1 MLRLATEQDWPE
13 VLRMAH
19 SFYKASPYNVLDFSE
34 VSCRSLFD
42 RYLQGDKT
50 DLIIIL
56 AAAESPYGMILGHA
70 SPTPFSTLKVA
81 SELAW
86 WVDESYRSTRD
97 SLLLFKAYEDWAVRI
112 GATIC
117 QMAML
122 DESTNLEK
130 FYLKNGYK
138 PAERSYIK
146 EL

>member
-1 MLRLATEQDWPE
+1 MTLRLATEQDWPE
-13 VLRMAH
+13 VLRMAR
-19 SFYKASPYNVLDFSE
+19 SFYEASPYNVLDFSE

-42 RYLQGDKT
+42 KYLSGNKS

-56 AAAESPYGMILGHA
+56 SDAPGMIIGHSSA
-70 SPTPFSTLKVA
+70 TPFSTKRVA

-86 WVDESYRSTRD
+86 WIDEGSRGTRD
-97 SLLLFKAYEDWAVRI
+97 ALLLFKAYEDWSVRI

-130 FYLKNGYK
+130 FYLKNGYR
-138 PAERSYIK
+138 PAERSFIK